1 MNYPKHI
8 IEIADF
14 IFANLDKN
22 REDVLAHF
30 GALWRKGRRTIERYH
45 AEALEYNSKRIQ
57 QEETT
62 KAKEQDEQTKELV
75 KSQILSRYEGLE
87 ILSKIARGDA
97 KKIPTEMRVYD
108 NQKDAVFDGFVLE
121 TPSSNDRI
129 RAIQTMAK
137 IEWGEAPIVTE
148 NTLTVTDPFSQMR
161 KNHGIDNK
169 TKAGV

>member
-1 MNYPKHI
+1 MTPPKHI

-22 REDVLAHF
+22 REDVLVHF
-30 GALWRKGRRTIERYH
+30 GTLWDKSRTTINRYYSQ
-45 AEALEYNSKRIQ
+45 AQKYNKERIQ
-57 QEETT
+57 QTETT

-87 ILSKIARGDA
+87 ILSNIAKGVARKINDE
-97 KKIPTEMRVYD
+97 IILP
-108 NQKDAVFDGFVLE
+108 NDG
-121 TPSSNDRI
+121 DRI

-161 KNHGIDNK
+161 KNHGIDTK
-169 TKAGV
+169 TKAGI